1 VKRDSLSVRIGAVF
15 LLVIVL
21 VAGELGLVIVLSG
34 SVSDHASVARLAAV
48 ERSRSQRIA
57 KEILLLD
64 RADSAEVRANI
75 QTLRD
80 DFSRTLTALT
90 SGGAGTTSALGNAET
105 LQVPAADGPLLARL
119 RTTEEQWRA
128 YDVAVGTILGSNYHG
143 PEFDAALAKAIEL
156 NAAFPASLESVADV
170 AQGDLDSALTLLRLL
185 AGAGAV
191 TVIIVLA
198 AAWVWV
204 RRSVVRPIQTLAG
217 TSVLMSS
224 GDLTATV
231 ASDGRGDEI
240 GSLNRSFGEMAS
252 GLRRSLL
259 GVQEAVNNLSSA
271 SAEIV
276 AAVNQ
281 LTAGATEESAAVAE
295 IGTTAE
301 EVRATAEQATE
312 RARAVADAASRS
324 GEVAAEGQSAV
335 GVARDGLADVSAK
348 VDMIAQRILALSE
361 RTQAIG
367 DIVTTVNDLADQS
380 NLLAVNAAIEAAK
393 AGEQG
398 RGFAVVAQEVRNLA
412 DQSRAATAQV
422 ASILGDIQKAA
433 NGAVIV
439 TEQGTKGVAAAVE
452 RVDQAGAVI
461 DTLASTVEEAKNL
474 ARQIAAT
481 TGQQRAGVDQIATG
495 IGNVSQVSNQTLAAA
510 RQLQQEADGLLQLA
524 QHLEDM
530 TSRFRLTDD
539 ASMLTPGAAAL
550 ATGRVR

>member
-1 VKRDSLSVRIGAVF
+1 VKRDSLSVRIGALF
-15 LLVIVL
+15 LFVIVL
-21 VAGELGLVIVLSG
+21 VAGELGLVIVMSS

-64 RADSAEVRANI
+64 RADSADTRATI

-105 LQVPAADGPLLARL
+105 LQVPAADGQLLSRL
-119 RTTEEQWRA
+119 RTTDEQWRTFDA
-128 YDVAVGTILGSNYHG
+128 AVGTLLGSSYHG
-143 PEFDAALAKAIEL
+143 PEFEAALAKVIEL

-170 AQGDLDSALTLLRLL
+170 AQGDLDSALTLLLLL
-185 AGAGAV
+185 AGAGAAAV
-191 TVIIVLA
+191 VVVLA
-198 AAWVWV
+198 ASWIWV
-204 RRSVVRPIQTLAG
+204 RRSIVQPIQSLAE
-217 TSVLMSS
+217 TSVQISA
-224 GDLTATV
+224 GDLTAAV
-231 ASDGRGDEI
+231 ATTKRGDEI

-312 RARAVADAASRS
+312 RARAVAEAAARS
-324 GEVAAEGQSAV
+324 SEVAAEGQGAV
-335 GVARDGLADVSAK
+335 GSAREGLADVSAK
-348 VDMIAQRILALSE
+348 VEMIAQRILALSE

-412 DQSRAATAQV
+412 DQSRTATAQV

-439 TEQGTKGVAAAVE
+439 TEQGTKGVVAAVE
-452 RVDQAGAVI
+452 RVEQAGAVI
-461 DTLASTVEEAKNL
+461 DNLASTIEEATNL

-495 IGNVSQVSNQTLAAA
+495 IANVSQVSSQTLAAA
-510 RQLQQEADGLLQLA
+510 RQLQQEADGLLKLA

-539 ASMLTPGAAAL
+539 APMPTPRSGAL
-550 ATGRVR
+550 ATGAVR

>member
-1 VKRDSLSVRIGAVF
+1 VNRQSLSFRIGAIF

-21 VAGELGLVIVLSG
+21 VAAELGLVIVLSD
-34 SVSDHASVARLAAV
+34 SVADHSSVARLAAV

-64 RADSAEVRANI
+64 RADSADVRTVI
-75 QTLRD
+75 GTLRE
-80 DFSRTLTALT
+80 DFNRTLNALI
-90 SGGAGTTSALGNAET
+90 SGGTGTTSALGGADT
-105 LQVPAADGPLLARL
+105 LRVPAADGDLLARL
-119 RTTEEQWRA
+119 RTTEDQWRA
-128 YDVAVGTILGSNYHG
+128 FDAAVATILDSDYGGS
-143 PEFDAALAKAIEL
+143 EFDAAVADVIEL
-156 NAAFPASLESVADV
+156 NTAFPASLESVADV
-170 AQGDLDSALTLLRLL
+170 AQSDLDSALALLRTL
-185 AGAGAV
+185 AALGAGAV
-191 TVIIVLA
+191 VVALGGSWI
-198 AAWVWV
+198 WV
-204 RRSVVRPIQTLAG
+204 RRSIVRPIETLAG
-217 TSVLMSS
+217 TSVQMSA

-231 ASDGRGDEI
+231 ANDGRGDEI
-240 GSLNRSFGEMAS
+240 GSLNRSFGEMAN

-259 GVQEAVNNLSSA
+259 GVQEAVSNLSSA

-281 LTAGATEESAAVAE
+281 LTAGATEESAAVAQ

-324 GEVAAEGQSAV
+324 GVVASEGQNAV
-335 GVARDGLADVSAK
+335 GVARDGLADVAAK
-348 VDMIAQRILALSE
+348 VDIIAQRILALSE

-367 DIVTTVNDLADQS
+367 EIVATVNDLADQS

-393 AGEQG
+393 AGEHG

-412 DQSRAATAQV
+412 DQSREATAQV

-433 NGAVIV
+433 NGAVMV

-452 RVDQAGAVI
+452 QVDQAGAVI
-461 DTLASTVEEAKNL
+461 DTLAATIEEASNL

-530 TSRFRLTDD
+530 TRRFRLTAD
-539 ASMLTPGAAAL
+539 APLPTP
-550 ATGRVR
+550 TGTIQ